1 MIITPEFKLQVQT
14 AFDTM
19 QSKSD
24 FLVLLNIA
32 KQIMYG
38 NKTVPF
44 SEKQL
49 NYFITKDSRVLKS
62 KVDFQIDLAGAET
75 IIKENVVV

>member
-1 MIITPEFKLQVQT
+1 MSAYRKNSNYGFFKVHHIFNMIITPEFKLQVQT

-49 NYFITKDSRVLKS
+49 NYFITKANL
-62 KVDFQIDLAGAET
+62 FY
-75 IIKENVVV
+75 